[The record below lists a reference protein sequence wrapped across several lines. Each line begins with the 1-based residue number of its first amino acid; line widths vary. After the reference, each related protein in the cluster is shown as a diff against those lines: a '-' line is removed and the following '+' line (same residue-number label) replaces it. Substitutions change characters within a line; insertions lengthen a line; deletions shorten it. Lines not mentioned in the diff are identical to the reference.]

1 MACVTD
7 HYKTAAV
14 AVAEMFSGAVD
25 WLAPSLGRPLAAVMV
40 AAAMLPPSWVMFQV
54 GRVLVPDFVKWWYD
68 ETITQKAREY
78 VRRKCPG
85 TGMTVR
91 GAKISF
97 TLGFFL
103 FFVARF
109 TASLPLYYV
118 YSVPA
123 FLIAFFGVTVIGY
136 FVSGNVPDNDTA
148 RYKYFRRF
156 QGPSITGAGLGFASV
171 FFEFLFEAGT
181 LAVTSVQAA

>member
-1 MACVTD
+1 MACITD
-7 HYKTAAV
+7 HYKMAAM
-14 AVAEMFSGAVD
+14 AFAEGLSGAVD
-25 WLAPSLGRPLAAVMV
+25 WLTPLLGKPLAIVAVTL
-40 AAAMLPPSWVMFQV
+40 AMLPPSYVMFQI

-85 TGMTVR
+85 TGMTVK
-91 GAKISF
+91 GAKVSF
-97 TLGFFL
+97 LLGFVL

-109 TASLPLYYV
+109 TAPLPLYYR

-123 FLIAFFGVTVIGY
+123 FLVAFFGVAVIG
-136 FVSGNVPDNDTA
+136 FFMSGNVPNRDVA

-156 QGPSITGAGLGFASV
+156 QGPSVTGAGLGFASV
-171 FFEFLFEAGT
+171 FFEFLLEAAILTARYGQGT
-181 LAVTSVQAA
+181 